1 MYHLLAH
8 PKIIRLFGY
17 YNKGSNLFLV
27 LELGNSNLRQLLES
41 YSSQKLPLEK
51 AIVFA
56 LHLSEAVMFLHGRNI
71 VHLDIKSSNVIIC
84 DGEVAKIT
92 DLGTAR
98 KLLATATQSTLGK
111 SGRGR
116 YHLIL
121 LSIQTVF
128 TSLSVIA
135 HFYGVSSLAVH
146 NGWRLRTGAK
156 KRISTKISIVKNLLI
171 YIPLQWCCG
180 S

>member
-1 MYHLLAH
+1 LLIHKDEIKLDKDDDDDLIELGKGSAGTVYRGFFRKSMLVAVKKIEVVGLSLAAATKELNMYHLLAH

-17 YNKGSNLFLV
+17 YTKNSNLFLV

-41 YSSQKLPLEK
+41 YSSKRLELEK

-56 LHLSEAVMFLHGRNI
+56 LHISEAVMFLHGRNI

-84 DGEVAKIT
+84 DGQVAKIT

-98 KLLATATQSTLGK
+98 KLLTTATQSTLGK

-116 YHLIL
+116 YH
-121 LSIQTVF
+121 F
-128 TSLSVIA
+128 
-135 HFYGVSSLAVH
+135 
-146 NGWRLRTGAK
+146 
-156 KRISTKISIVKNLLI
+156 
-171 YIPLQWCCG
+171 
-180 S
+180 